1 MNRLFIAEKP
11 SVGKAIAEALGKTK
25 SDKGYCET
33 KSGDVVTWCFGHL
46 MELATPDVYLPD
58 DVPTTKSGSKVWR
71 EQDLPIV
78 PDRWKIQVK
87 TDCKAQFNVIKK
99 LAQKSNITTIVN
111 CGDPDREGQL
121 LVDEILSFIG
131 NKKPVLRY
139 WASAVDSASVKKA
152 LSLLESNDKF
162 VGMRYAALGR
172 SHADWLIGMN
182 ATRAFTLASRRSG
195 NGSLL
200 SVGRVQ
206 TPTLNLVATRD
217 HEINNFKPQ
226 TYYVFKGNFK
236 AANKTFTATLQYGD
250 AQKGLDSEGRLVDLN
265 AARLLQQKLSS
276 VKKAKVIEFETKNK
290 DKNAP
295 LVYSLASIQAEANA
309 KYGYSAEQILNICQ
323 ALYEKYK
330 LTTYPRSDC
339 EYLPTVQHQDAAK
352 VLRALYSF
360 HTELKST
367 ISKANPSL
375 KSKVWNDSKITAH
388 HGIIPTQQVGNLS
401 ELKDDERKVYMLIVK
416 RYLSQFFPPAKLLA
430 TTIKMDVSGEVFACK
445 GSVVVENGYLAV
457 YGGEDD
463 TAEQD
468 KDDEKEDSQSLP
480 KLSAGEIVDV
490 LQVSPVTAQT
500 KPPASFTEGTLI
512 KAMQNIYNF
521 VPDGPFK
528 KVLKDG
534 DGIGTS
540 ATRASIIAELKKKGF
555 LELKGKKIK
564 ATPVGIKLL
573 SELPDLCKNP
583 VLTAMFESQL
593 KLVESGKITY
603 KQFEEKQKAFALQL
617 VEKASKLT
625 IELPEGVSSGTKKST
640 KKNPFKSKSSSNPFR
655 GDCYGKSL
663 KSL

>member
-152 LSLLESNDKF
+152 LSLLESNEKF

-236 AANKTFTATLQYGD
+236 AANKTFTAILQYGD

-388 HGIIPTQQVGNLS
+388 HGIIPTQQEGNLS

-445 GSVVVENGYLAV
+445 GSVIVENGYLAV
-457 YGGEDD
+457 YGGEAD

-480 KLSAGEIVDV
+480 KLSVGEIADV

-625 IELPEGVSSGTKKST
+625 IELPDGATSGTKKST
-640 KKNPFKSKSSSNPFR
+640 KKNPFKSKSGSNSFKR
-655 GDCYGKSL
+655 
-663 KSL
+663 

>member
-121 LVDEILSFIG
+121 LVDEILSFIA

-152 LSLLESNDKF
+152 LSLLESNEKF

-339 EYLPTVQHQDAAK
+339 EYLPTVQHQDVAK
-352 VLRALYSF
+352 VLRALCSF

-430 TTIKMDVSGEVFACK
+430 TTIKMDVSGEVFACN

-625 IELPEGVSSGTKKST
+625 IELPDGVSSGTKKCT
-640 KKNPFKSKSSSNPFR
+640 KKNPFKSKSSSNPFKR
-655 GDCYGKSL
+655 
-663 KSL
+663 

>member
-11 SVGKAIAEALGKTK
+11 SVGNAIAEALGKTK

-78 PDRWKIQVK
+78 PERWKIQVK
-87 TDCKAQFNVIKK
+87 ADCKAQFNVIKK

-139 WASAVDSASVKKA
+139 WASAVDSVSVKRA
-152 LSLLESNDKF
+152 LSSLESNEKYI
-162 VGMRYAALGR
+162 GMRNAALGR

-182 ATRAFTLASRRSG
+182 ATRAFTLASQRSG
-195 NGSLL
+195 KGSLL

-236 AANKTFTATLQYGD
+236 AENKTFTATLQYGET
-250 AQKGLDSEGRLVDLN
+250 QKGLDSEGRLIDLN
-265 AARLLQQKLSS
+265 VARFLQQKLANA
-276 VKKAKVIEFETKNK
+276 KKSKVIAFETKRK

-352 VLRALYSF
+352 VLKSLYSF
-360 HTELKST
+360 HTELKSI
-367 ISKANPSL
+367 ISKADPSI

-463 TAEQD
+463 AVEQD

-480 KLSAGEIVDV
+480 KLSVGEIVDV
-490 LQVSPVTAQT
+490 LKISPVTAQT

-555 LELKGKKIK
+555 LELQGKKIK
-564 ATPVGIKLL
+564 ATPLGITLL
-573 SELPDLCKNP
+573 SKLPDLCKNP

-593 KLVESGKITY
+593 KQVESGKITY

-625 IELPEGVSSGTKKST
+625 ISLPGGSVSTSKGAKIQNNRARPLKS
-640 KKNPFKSKSSSNPFR
+640 KVNPFKRK
-655 GDCYGKSL
+655 
-663 KSL
+663 

>member
-152 LSLLESNDKF
+152 LSLLESNEKF

-339 EYLPTVQHQDAAK
+339 EFLPTVQHQDAAK

-430 TTIKMDVSGEVFACK
+430 TTIKMDVYGEVFACK

-480 KLSAGEIVDV
+480 KLSVGEIADV

-625 IELPEGVSSGTKKST
+625 IELPEGNPAGTKKST
-640 KKNPFKSKSSSNPFR
+640 KKNPFKSKSSSN
-655 GDCYGKSL
+655 S
-663 KSL
+663 

>member
-46 MELATPDVYLPD
+46 MELATPDVYLSD

-131 NKKPVLRY
+131 NKKPILRY

-152 LSLLESNDKF
+152 LSSLESNDKYA
-162 VGMRYAALGR
+162 GMRYAALGR

-217 HEINNFKPQ
+217 NEIKNFKPQ

-236 AANKTFTATLQYGD
+236 GENKTFTATLQFSEN
-250 AQKGLDSEGRLVDLN
+250 QQGLDSEKRLVDVN
-265 AARLLQQKLSS
+265 AARVLQQKVSGC
-276 VKKAKVIEFETKNK
+276 KKSKVTSFETKK
-290 DKNAP
+290 KEKYAP

-339 EYLPTVQHQDAAK
+339 EYLPTVQHADAAR
-352 VLRALYSF
+352 VLKSLSSF
-360 HTELKST
+360 HPELKSL
-367 ISKANPSL
+367 IAKADPKL

-388 HGIIPTQQVGNLS
+388 HGIIPTQQIGNLS
-401 ELKDDERKVYMLIVK
+401 ELKDDEKKVYMLIVK
-416 RYLSQFFPPAKLLA
+416 RYLTQFFPPAKLLA
-430 TTIKMDVSGEVFACK
+430 TNIKLDVSGEVFACS
-445 GSVVVENGYLAV
+445 GSVIVDSGYLAV
-457 YGGEDD
+457 YGGEEETTDD
-463 TAEQD
+463 ND
-468 KDDEKEDSQSLP
+468 KEDSQSLP
-480 KLSAGEIVDV
+480 KLSVGEIVDV
-490 LQVSPVTAQT
+490 LNIAAVTAQT

-555 LELKGKKIK
+555 LELQGKKIK
-564 ATPVGIKLL
+564 ATPLGITLL
-573 SELPDLCKNP
+573 SKLPDLCKNP

-593 KLVESGKITY
+593 KQVESGKISY
-603 KQFEEKQKAFALQL
+603 KQFEEKQKSFALQL

-625 IELPEGVSSGTKKST
+625 ISLPDGSVSTSKGAKIQNNRGRSLKS
-640 KKNPFKSKSSSNPFR
+640 KVNPFKRK
-655 GDCYGKSL
+655 
-663 KSL
+663 

>member
-87 TDCKAQFNVIKK
+87 ADCKAQFNVIKK

-152 LSLLESNDKF
+152 LSLLESNEKF

-217 HEINNFKPQ
+217 HEICNFKPQ

-457 YGGEDD
+457 YGDEDD

-500 KPPASFTEGTLI
+500 KSPASFTEGTLI

-555 LELKGKKIK
+555 LELQGKKIK
-564 ATPVGIKLL
+564 ATPLGITLL
-573 SELPDLCKNP
+573 SKLPDLCKNP

-625 IELPEGVSSGTKKST
+625 IELPDGSSSGTKKCT
-640 KKNPFKSKSSSNPFR
+640 KKNPFKSKSSSNPFKR
-655 GDCYGKSL
+655 
-663 KSL
+663 

>member
-87 TDCKAQFNVIKK
+87 ADCKAQFNVIKK

-152 LSLLESNDKF
+152 LSLLESNEKF

-352 VLRALYSF
+352 VLRALCSF

-480 KLSAGEIVDV
+480 KLSVGEIADV

-640 KKNPFKSKSSSNPFR
+640 KKNPFKSKSSSNPFKR
-655 GDCYGKSL
+655 
-663 KSL
+663 

>member
-1 MNRLFIAEKP
+1 
-11 SVGKAIAEALGKTK
+11 
-25 SDKGYCET
+25 
-33 KSGDVVTWCFGHL
+33 
-46 MELATPDVYLPD
+46 
-58 DVPTTKSGSKVWR
+58 
-71 EQDLPIV
+71 
-78 PDRWKIQVK
+78 
-87 TDCKAQFNVIKK
+87 
-99 LAQKSNITTIVN
+99 
-111 CGDPDREGQL
+111 
-121 LVDEILSFIG
+121 
-131 NKKPVLRY
+131 
-139 WASAVDSASVKKA
+139 
-152 LSLLESNDKF
+152 
-162 VGMRYAALGR
+162 MRYAALGR

-352 VLRALYSF
+352 VLRALCSF

-445 GSVVVENGYLAV
+445 GSVIVENGYLAV

-625 IELPEGVSSGTKKST
+625 IELPDGATSGTKKST
-640 KKNPFKSKSSSNPFR
+640 KKNPFKSKSGSNPFKR
-655 GDCYGKSL
+655 
-663 KSL
+663 

>member
-25 SDKGYCET
+25 SDKGFCET
-33 KSGDVVTWCFGHL
+33 KSGDIVTWCFGHL

-58 DVPTTKSGSKVWR
+58 DVPTTSKGSKIWR

-78 PDRWKIQVK
+78 PEKWKIIVK
-87 TDCKAQFNVIKK
+87 SDCKAQFTVIKK
-99 LAQKSNITTIVN
+99 LAQKASVKTIVN

-121 LVDEILSFIG
+121 LVDEVLSFIG

-152 LSLLESNDKF
+152 LSSLESNDKYA
-162 VGMRYAALGR
+162 GMRYAALGR

-217 HEINNFKPQ
+217 NEIKNFKPQ

-236 AANKTFTATLQYGD
+236 GENKTFTATLQFSEN
-250 AQKGLDSEGRLVDLN
+250 QQGLDSEKRLVDVN
-265 AARLLQQKLSS
+265 AARVLQQKVSGC
-276 VKKAKVIEFETKNK
+276 KKAKVTSFETKK
-290 DKNAP
+290 KEKYAP

-339 EYLPTVQHQDAAK
+339 EYLPTVQHADAAR
-352 VLRALYSF
+352 VLKSLSSF
-360 HTELKST
+360 HPELKSL
-367 ISKANPSL
+367 IAKADPKL

-388 HGIIPTQQVGNLS
+388 HGIIPTQQIGNLS
-401 ELKDDERKVYMLIVK
+401 ELKDDEKKVYMLIVK
-416 RYLSQFFPPAKLLA
+416 RYLTQFFPPAKLLA
-430 TTIKMDVSGEVFACK
+430 TNIKLDVSGEVFACS
-445 GSVVVENGYLAV
+445 GSVIVDSGYLAV
-457 YGGEDD
+457 YGGEEETTDD
-463 TAEQD
+463 ND
-468 KDDEKEDSQSLP
+468 KEDSQSLP
-480 KLSAGEIVDV
+480 KLSVGEIVDV
-490 LQVSPVTAQT
+490 LNIAAVTAQT

-555 LELKGKKIK
+555 LELQGKKIK
-564 ATPVGIKLL
+564 ATPLGITLL
-573 SELPDLCKNP
+573 SKLPDLCKNP

-593 KLVESGKITY
+593 KQVESGKISY
-603 KQFEEKQKAFALQL
+603 KQFEEKQKSFALQL
-617 VEKASKLT
+617 VEKASKMT
-625 IELPEGVSSGTKKST
+625 IEVPATGGSSQKVTKNKKPAFKKKSA
-640 KKNPFKSKSSSNPFR
+640 SSNPFKR
-655 GDCYGKSL
+655 K
-663 KSL
+663 

>member
-152 LSLLESNDKF
+152 LSLLESNEKF

-352 VLRALYSF
+352 VLRALCSF

-445 GSVVVENGYLAV
+445 GSVIVENGYLAV

-480 KLSAGEIVDV
+480 KLSVGEIADV

-625 IELPEGVSSGTKKST
+625 IELPEGNPAGTKKST
-640 KKNPFKSKSSSNPFR
+640 KKNPFKSKSSSNPFKR
-655 GDCYGKSL
+655 
-663 KSL
+663 

>member
-121 LVDEILSFIG
+121 LVDEILSFID

-352 VLRALYSF
+352 VLRALCSF

-603 KQFEEKQKAFALQL
+603 KQFEEKQKAFAQQL

>member
-11 SVGKAIAEALGKTK
+11 SVGKAIAEALGKIK

-87 TDCKAQFNVIKK
+87 SDCKSQFNVIKK

-152 LSLLESNDKF
+152 LSLLESNEKF

-540 ATRASIIAELKKKGF
+540 ATRSSIIAELKKKGF

-625 IELPEGVSSGTKKST
+625 IELPYAATCGTKKST
-640 KKNPFKSKSSSNPFR
+640 KKNPFKSKSSSNPFKR
-655 GDCYGKSL
+655 
-663 KSL
+663 

>member
-1 MNRLFIAEKP
+1 MN
-11 SVGKAIAEALGKTK
+11 
-25 SDKGYCET
+25 
-33 KSGDVVTWCFGHL
+33 
-46 MELATPDVYLPD
+46 
-58 DVPTTKSGSKVWR
+58 
-71 EQDLPIV
+71 
-78 PDRWKIQVK
+78 
-87 TDCKAQFNVIKK
+87 
-99 LAQKSNITTIVN
+99 
-111 CGDPDREGQL
+111 
-121 LVDEILSFIG
+121 
-131 NKKPVLRY
+131 
-139 WASAVDSASVKKA
+139 
-152 LSLLESNDKF
+152 
-162 VGMRYAALGR
+162 
-172 SHADWLIGMN
+172 
-182 ATRAFTLASRRSG
+182 
-195 NGSLL
+195 
-200 SVGRVQ
+200 
-206 TPTLNLVATRD
+206 

-339 EYLPTVQHQDAAK
+339 EYLPTVQHQDVAK
-352 VLRALYSF
+352 VLRALCSF

-445 GSVVVENGYLAV
+445 GSVIVENGYLAV

-603 KQFEEKQKAFALQL
+603 KQFEEKQKALALQL

-625 IELPEGVSSGTKKST
+625 IELPDGATCGTKKST
-640 KKNPFKSKSSSNPFR
+640 KKNPFKSKSSSNPFKR
-655 GDCYGKSL
+655 
-663 KSL
+663 

>member
-152 LSLLESNDKF
+152 LSLLESNEKF

-182 ATRAFTLASRRSG
+182 ATRAFTLASRRSC

-352 VLRALYSF
+352 VLRALCSF

-445 GSVVVENGYLAV
+445 GSVIVENGYLAV

-625 IELPEGVSSGTKKST
+625 IELPDGATSGTKKST
-640 KKNPFKSKSSSNPFR
+640 KKNPFKSKKR
-655 GDCYGKSL
+655 
-663 KSL
+663 

>member
-152 LSLLESNDKF
+152 LSLLESNEKF

-339 EYLPTVQHQDAAK
+339 EYLPTVQHQDVAK
-352 VLRALYSF
+352 VLRALCSF

-430 TTIKMDVSGEVFACK
+430 TTIKMDVSGEVFACN

-512 KAMQNIYNF
+512 KTMQNIYNF

-625 IELPEGVSSGTKKST
+625 IELPDGVSSGTKKCT
-640 KKNPFKSKSSSNPFR
+640 KKNPFKSKSSSNPFKR
-655 GDCYGKSL
+655 
-663 KSL
+663 

>member
-25 SDKGYCET
+25 SDKGFCET
-33 KSGDVVTWCFGHL
+33 KSGDIVTWCFGHL

-58 DVPTTKSGSKVWR
+58 DVPTTSKGSKIWR

-78 PDRWKIQVK
+78 PEKWKIIVK
-87 TDCKAQFNVIKK
+87 SDCKAQFTVIKK
-99 LAQKSNITTIVN
+99 LAQKASVKTIVN

-121 LVDEILSFIG
+121 LVDEVLSFIG

-152 LSLLESNDKF
+152 LSSLESNDKYA
-162 VGMRYAALGR
+162 GMRYAALGR

-217 HEINNFKPQ
+217 NEIKNFKPQ

-236 AANKTFTATLQYGD
+236 GENKTFTATLQFSEN
-250 AQKGLDSEGRLVDLN
+250 QQGLDSEKRLVDVN
-265 AARLLQQKLSS
+265 AARVLQQKVSGC
-276 VKKAKVIEFETKNK
+276 KKAKVTSFETKK
-290 DKNAP
+290 KEKYAP

-339 EYLPTVQHQDAAK
+339 EYLPTVQHADAAR
-352 VLRALYSF
+352 VLKSLSSF
-360 HTELKST
+360 HPELKSL
-367 ISKANPSL
+367 IAKADPKL

-388 HGIIPTQQVGNLS
+388 HGIIPTQQIGNLS
-401 ELKDDERKVYMLIVK
+401 ELKDDEKKVYMLIVK
-416 RYLSQFFPPAKLLA
+416 RYLTQFFPPAKLLA
-430 TTIKMDVSGEVFACK
+430 TNIKLDVSGEVFACS
-445 GSVVVENGYLAV
+445 GSVIVDSGYLAV
-457 YGGEDD
+457 YGGEEETTDD
-463 TAEQD
+463 ND
-468 KDDEKEDSQSLP
+468 KEDSQSLP
-480 KLSAGEIVDV
+480 KLSVGEIVDV
-490 LQVSPVTAQT
+490 LNIAAVTAQT

-555 LELKGKKIK
+555 LELQGKKIK
-564 ATPVGIKLL
+564 ATPLGITLL
-573 SELPDLCKNP
+573 SKLPDLCKNP

-593 KLVESGKITY
+593 KQVESGKISY
-603 KQFEEKQKAFALQL
+603 KQFEEKQKSFALQL
-617 VEKASKLT
+617 VEKASKMT
-625 IELPEGVSSGTKKST
+625 IEVPATGGSSQKVTKKPT
-640 KKNPFKSKSSSNPFR
+640 FKKKSASSNPFKR
-655 GDCYGKSL
+655 K
-663 KSL
+663 

>member
-121 LVDEILSFIG
+121 LVDEILSFID

-152 LSLLESNDKF
+152 LSLLESNEKF

-352 VLRALYSF
+352 VLRALCSF

-430 TTIKMDVSGEVFACK
+430 TTIKMDVSGEVFACN

-468 KDDEKEDSQSLP
+468 KADEKEDSQSLP

-625 IELPEGVSSGTKKST
+625 IELPDGAICGTKKST
-640 KKNPFKSKSSSNPFR
+640 KKNPFKSKSSSNSFKR
-655 GDCYGKSL
+655 
-663 KSL
+663 

>member
-11 SVGKAIAEALGKTK
+11 SVGKAIAEALGKSK

-58 DVPTTKSGSKVWR
+58 DVPTTKNGSKVWR

-78 PDRWKIQVK
+78 PERWKIQVK
-87 TDCKAQFNVIKK
+87 ADCKAQFNVIKK

-139 WASAVDSASVKKA
+139 WASAVDSVSVKRA
-152 LSLLESNDKF
+152 LSSLESNEKYA
-162 VGMRYAALGR
+162 GMRNAALGR

-195 NGSLL
+195 KGSLL

-217 HEINNFKPQ
+217 HEISNFKPQ

-236 AANKTFTATLQYGD
+236 AENKTFTATLQYGET
-250 AQKGLDSEGRLVDLN
+250 QKGQDSEGRLIDLN
-265 AARLLQQKLSS
+265 VARFLQQKLANA
-276 VKKAKVIEFETKNK
+276 KTAKVIAFETKRK

-352 VLRALYSF
+352 VLKSLYSF
-360 HTELKST
+360 HTELKSI
-367 ISKANPSL
+367 ISKADPSI

-416 RYLSQFFPPAKLLA
+416 RYLSQFFPSAKLLA

-445 GSVVVENGYLAV
+445 GSVVVESGYLAV

-463 TAEQD
+463 ILEQD

-480 KLSAGEIVDV
+480 KLSVGEIVDV
-490 LQVSPVTAQT
+490 LKVTPVTAQT

-540 ATRASIIAELKKKGF
+540 ATRAGIIAELKRKGF
-555 LELKGKKIK
+555 LELVGKKIK

-573 SELPDLCKNP
+573 EELPDLCKNP

-593 KLVESGKITY
+593 KLVESGQITC
-603 KQFEEKQKAFALQL
+603 KQFEEKQKSFALQL

-625 IELPEGVSSGTKKST
+625 ISLSDGSVSTSKGAKIQNNRARSLKS
-640 KKNPFKSKSSSNPFR
+640 KVNPFKRK
-655 GDCYGKSL
+655 
-663 KSL
+663 

>member
-152 LSLLESNDKF
+152 LSLLESNEKF

-352 VLRALYSF
+352 VLRALCSF

-430 TTIKMDVSGEVFACK
+430 TTIKMDVSGEVFACN

-457 YGGEDD
+457 YGGEND

-625 IELPEGVSSGTKKST
+625 IELPDGATSGTKKST
-640 KKNPFKSKSSSNPFR
+640 KKNPFKSKSGYNPFKR
-655 GDCYGKSL
+655 
-663 KSL
+663 

>member
-121 LVDEILSFIG
+121 LVDEILSFID

-352 VLRALYSF
+352 VLRALCSF

>member
-87 TDCKAQFNVIKK
+87 ADCKAQFNVIKK

-152 LSLLESNDKF
+152 LSLLESNEKF

-352 VLRALYSF
+352 VLRALCSF

-480 KLSAGEIVDV
+480 KLSVGEIADV

-625 IELPEGVSSGTKKST
+625 IELPEGNPAGTKKST
-640 KKNPFKSKSSSNPFR
+640 KKNPFKSKSSSNPFKR
-655 GDCYGKSL
+655 
-663 KSL
+663 

>member
-121 LVDEILSFIG
+121 LVDEILSFID

-152 LSLLESNDKF
+152 LSLLESNEKF

-250 AQKGLDSEGRLVDLN
+250 AQKGLDSEGRLIDLN
-265 AARLLQQKLSS
+265 VARLLQQKLSS

-309 KYGYSAEQILNICQ
+309 QYGYSAEQILNICQ

-457 YGGEDD
+457 YGGEAD

-468 KDDEKEDSQSLP
+468 NKDDEKEDSQSLP
-480 KLSAGEIVDV
+480 KLSAGEIADV

-593 KLVESGKITY
+593 KQVESGKISY

-625 IELPEGVSSGTKKST
+625 IELPDGVSSGTKKCT
-640 KKNPFKSKSSSNPFR
+640 KKNPFKSKSSSNPFKR
-655 GDCYGKSL
+655 
-663 KSL
+663 

>member
-87 TDCKAQFNVIKK
+87 SDCKAQFNVIKK

-139 WASAVDSASVKKA
+139 WASAVDSVSVKRA
-152 LSLLESNDKF
+152 LSSLESNEKYI
-162 VGMRYAALGR
+162 GMRNAALGR

-195 NGSLL
+195 KGSLL

-217 HEINNFKPQ
+217 HEISNFKPQ

-236 AANKTFTATLQYGD
+236 AENKTFTATLQYGET
-250 AQKGLDSEGRLVDLN
+250 QKGLDSEGRLIDLN
-265 AARLLQQKLSS
+265 VARFLQQKLANA
-276 VKKAKVIEFETKNK
+276 KKSKVIAFETKRK

-352 VLRALYSF
+352 VLKSLYSF
-360 HTELKST
+360 HTELKSI
-367 ISKANPSL
+367 ISKADPSI

-445 GSVVVENGYLAV
+445 GSVVVESGYLAV

-463 TAEQD
+463 AVEQD

-625 IELPEGVSSGTKKST
+625 IELPDGSVSTSKGAKIQNNRARPLKS
-640 KKNPFKSKSSSNPFR
+640 KVNPFKRK
-655 GDCYGKSL
+655 
-663 KSL
+663 

>member
-87 TDCKAQFNVIKK
+87 ADCKAQFNVIKK

-152 LSLLESNDKF
+152 LSLLESNEKF

-236 AANKTFTATLQYGD
+236 AANKTFTAILQYGD

-445 GSVVVENGYLAV
+445 GSVIVENGYLAV
-457 YGGEDD
+457 YGGEAD

-480 KLSAGEIVDV
+480 KLSVGEIADV

-625 IELPEGVSSGTKKST
+625 IELPDGATSGTKKST
-640 KKNPFKSKSSSNPFR
+640 KKNPFKSKSGSNSFKR
-655 GDCYGKSL
+655 
-663 KSL
+663 

>member
-152 LSLLESNDKF
+152 LSLLESNEKF

>member
-152 LSLLESNDKF
+152 LSLLESNEKF

-236 AANKTFTATLQYGD
+236 AANKTFTAILQYGD

-445 GSVVVENGYLAV
+445 GSVIVENGYLAV
-457 YGGEDD
+457 YGGEAD

-480 KLSAGEIVDV
+480 KLSVGEIADV

-625 IELPEGVSSGTKKST
+625 IELPDGATSGTKKST
-640 KKNPFKSKSSSNPFR
+640 KKNLFKSKSGSNSFKR
-655 GDCYGKSL
+655 
-663 KSL
+663 

>member
-11 SVGKAIAEALGKTK
+11 SVGNAIAEALGKTK

-78 PDRWKIQVK
+78 PERWKIQVK
-87 TDCKAQFNVIKK
+87 ADCKAQFNVIKK

-139 WASAVDSASVKKA
+139 WASAVDSVSVKRA
-152 LSLLESNDKF
+152 LSSLESNEKYI
-162 VGMRYAALGR
+162 GMRNAALGR
-172 SHADWLIGMN
+172 IHADWLIGMN
-182 ATRAFTLASRRSG
+182 ATRAFTLASQRSG
-195 NGSLL
+195 KGSLL

-236 AANKTFTATLQYGD
+236 AENKTFTATLQYGET
-250 AQKGLDSEGRLVDLN
+250 QKGLDSEGRLIDLN
-265 AARLLQQKLSS
+265 VARFLQQKLANA
-276 VKKAKVIEFETKNK
+276 KKSKVIAFETKRK

-352 VLRALYSF
+352 VLKSLYSF
-360 HTELKST
+360 HTELKSI
-367 ISKANPSL
+367 ISKADPSI

-463 TAEQD
+463 AVEQD

-480 KLSAGEIVDV
+480 KLSVGEIVDV
-490 LQVSPVTAQT
+490 LKISPVTAQT

-555 LELKGKKIK
+555 LELQGKKIK
-564 ATPVGIKLL
+564 ATPLGITLL
-573 SELPDLCKNP
+573 SKLPDLCKNP

-593 KLVESGKITY
+593 KQVESGKITY

-625 IELPEGVSSGTKKST
+625 ISLPGGSVSTSKGAKIQNNRARPLKS
-640 KKNPFKSKSSSNPFR
+640 KVNPFKRK
-655 GDCYGKSL
+655 
-663 KSL
+663 

>member
-11 SVGKAIAEALGKTK
+11 SVGKAIAEALGKSK

-33 KSGDVVTWCFGHL
+33 KSGDIVTWCFGHL

-58 DVPTTKSGSKVWR
+58 DVPTTKNGSKVWR

-78 PDRWKIQVK
+78 PERWKIQVK
-87 TDCKAQFNVIKK
+87 ADCKAQFNVIKK

-139 WASAVDSASVKKA
+139 WASAVDSVSVKRA
-152 LSLLESNDKF
+152 LSSLESNEKYA
-162 VGMRYAALGR
+162 GMRNAALGR

-195 NGSLL
+195 KGSLL

-217 HEINNFKPQ
+217 HEISNFKPQ

-236 AANKTFTATLQYGD
+236 AENKTFTATLQYGES
-250 AQKGLDSEGRLVDLN
+250 QKGLDSEGRLIDLN
-265 AARLLQQKLSS
+265 VARLLQQKLANA
-276 VKKAKVIEFETKNK
+276 KTAKVIEFETKKK

-339 EYLPTVQHQDAAK
+339 EYLPTVQQQDAAK
-352 VLRALYSF
+352 VLKSLYSF
-360 HTELKST
+360 HTELKSI
-367 ISKANPSL
+367 ISKADPSI

-416 RYLSQFFPPAKLLA
+416 RYLSQFFPSAKLLA

-445 GSVVVENGYLAV
+445 GSVVVESGYLAV

-463 TAEQD
+463 
-468 KDDEKEDSQSLP
+468 
-480 KLSAGEIVDV
+480 I
-490 LQVSPVTAQT
+490 
-500 KPPASFTEGTLI
+500 
-512 KAMQNIYNF
+512 
-521 VPDGPFK
+521 
-528 KVLKDG
+528 
-534 DGIGTS
+534 
-540 ATRASIIAELKKKGF
+540 
-555 LELKGKKIK
+555 LEHRDRL
-564 ATPVGIKLL
+564 
-573 SELPDLCKNP
+573 
-583 VLTAMFESQL
+583 
-593 KLVESGKITY
+593 
-603 KQFEEKQKAFALQL
+603 
-617 VEKASKLT
+617 
-625 IELPEGVSSGTKKST
+625 
-640 KKNPFKSKSSSNPFR
+640 
-655 GDCYGKSL
+655 
-663 KSL
+663 

>member
-25 SDKGYCET
+25 SDKGFCET
-33 KSGDVVTWCFGHL
+33 KSGDIVTWCFGHL

-58 DVPTTKSGSKVWR
+58 DVPTTSKGSKIWR

-78 PDRWKIQVK
+78 PEKWKIIVK
-87 TDCKAQFNVIKK
+87 SDCKAQFTVIKK
-99 LAQKSNITTIVN
+99 LAQKSSVKTIVN

-121 LVDEILSFIG
+121 LVDEVLSFIG

-152 LSLLESNDKF
+152 LSSLESNDKYA
-162 VGMRYAALGR
+162 GMRYAALGR

-217 HEINNFKPQ
+217 NEIKKFKPQ

-236 AANKTFTATLQYGD
+236 GENKTFTATLQFSEN
-250 AQKGLDSEGRLVDLN
+250 QQGLDSEKRLVDVN
-265 AARLLQQKLSS
+265 AARVLQQKVSGC
-276 VKKAKVIEFETKNK
+276 KKAKVTSFETKK
-290 DKNAP
+290 KEKNAP

-339 EYLPTVQHQDAAK
+339 EYLPTVQHADAAR
-352 VLRALYSF
+352 VLKSLSSF
-360 HTELKST
+360 HPEFKSL
-367 ISKANPSL
+367 IAKADPKL

-388 HGIIPTQQVGNLS
+388 HGIIPTQQIGNLLD
-401 ELKDDERKVYMLIVK
+401 LKDDEKKVYMLIVK
-416 RYLSQFFPPAKLLA
+416 RYLAQFFPPAKLLA
-430 TTIKMDVSGEVFACK
+430 TNIKLDVSREVFACS
-445 GSVVVENGYLAV
+445 GSVIVDSGYLAV
-457 YGGEDD
+457 YGGEEETTDD
-463 TAEQD
+463 ND
-468 KDDEKEDSQSLP
+468 KEDSQSLP
-480 KLSAGEIVDV
+480 KLSVGEIVDV
-490 LQVSPVTAQT
+490 LNIATVTAQT

-521 VPDGPFK
+521 VSDGPFK

-625 IELPEGVSSGTKKST
+625 IELPDGVSSGTKKST
-640 KKNPFKSKSSSNPFR
+640 KKNPFKSKSSSNPFKR
-655 GDCYGKSL
+655 
-663 KSL
+663 

>member
-1 MNRLFIAEKP
+1 
-11 SVGKAIAEALGKTK
+11 
-25 SDKGYCET
+25 
-33 KSGDVVTWCFGHL
+33 
-46 MELATPDVYLPD
+46 
-58 DVPTTKSGSKVWR
+58 
-71 EQDLPIV
+71 
-78 PDRWKIQVK
+78 
-87 TDCKAQFNVIKK
+87 
-99 LAQKSNITTIVN
+99 
-111 CGDPDREGQL
+111 
-121 LVDEILSFIG
+121 
-131 NKKPVLRY
+131 
-139 WASAVDSASVKKA
+139 
-152 LSLLESNDKF
+152 
-162 VGMRYAALGR
+162 MRYAALGR

-236 AANKTFTATLQYGD
+236 AANKTFTAILQYGD

-445 GSVVVENGYLAV
+445 GSVIVENGYLAV

-625 IELPEGVSSGTKKST
+625 IELPDGATSGTKKAQKRILLSQ
-640 KKNPFKSKSSSNPFR
+640 NPALIHSR

>member
-25 SDKGYCET
+25 SDKGFCET
-33 KSGDVVTWCFGHL
+33 KSGDIVTWCFGHL

-58 DVPTTKSGSKVWR
+58 DVPTTSKGSKIWR

-78 PDRWKIQVK
+78 PEKWKIIVK
-87 TDCKAQFNVIKK
+87 TDCKAQFTVIKK
-99 LAQKSNITTIVN
+99 LAQKASVKTIVN

-121 LVDEILSFIG
+121 LVDEVLSFIG

-139 WASAVDSASVKKA
+139 WASAIDSASVKKA
-152 LSLLESNDKF
+152 LSSLESNDKYA
-162 VGMRYAALGR
+162 GMRYAALGR

-217 HEINNFKPQ
+217 NEIKNFKPQ

-236 AANKTFTATLQYGD
+236 GENKTFTATLQFSEN
-250 AQKGLDSEGRLVDLN
+250 QQGLDSEKRLVDVN
-265 AARLLQQKLSS
+265 AARVLQQKVSGC
-276 VKKAKVIEFETKNK
+276 KKAKVTSFETKK
-290 DKNAP
+290 KEKYAP

-339 EYLPTVQHQDAAK
+339 EYLPTVQHADAAR
-352 VLRALYSF
+352 VLKSLSSF
-360 HTELKST
+360 HPELKSL
-367 ISKANPSL
+367 IAKADPKL

-388 HGIIPTQQVGNLS
+388 HGIIPTQQIGNLS
-401 ELKDDERKVYMLIVK
+401 ELKDDEKKVYMLIVK
-416 RYLSQFFPPAKLLA
+416 RYLTQFFPPAKLLA
-430 TTIKMDVSGEVFACK
+430 TNIKLDVSGEVFACS
-445 GSVVVENGYLAV
+445 GSVIVDSGYLAV
-457 YGGEDD
+457 YGGEEETTDD
-463 TAEQD
+463 ND
-468 KDDEKEDSQSLP
+468 KEDSQSLP
-480 KLSAGEIVDV
+480 KLSIGEIVDV
-490 LQVSPVTAQT
+490 LNIAAVTAQT

-555 LELKGKKIK
+555 LELQDKKIK
-564 ATPVGIKLL
+564 ATPLGITLL
-573 SELPDLCKNP
+573 SKLPDLCKNP

-593 KLVESGKITY
+593 KQVESGKISY
-603 KQFEEKQKAFALQL
+603 KQFEEKQKSFALQL
-617 VEKASKLT
+617 VEKASKMT
-625 IELPEGVSSGTKKST
+625 IEVPATGGSSKKVTKKPAF
-640 KKNPFKSKSSSNPFR
+640 KKKSASSNPFKR
-655 GDCYGKSL
+655 K
-663 KSL
+663 

>member
-152 LSLLESNDKF
+152 LSLLESNEKF

-236 AANKTFTATLQYGD
+236 AANKTFTAILQYGD

-445 GSVVVENGYLAV
+445 GSVIVENGYLAV
-457 YGGEDD
+457 YCGEAD

-480 KLSAGEIVDV
+480 KLSVGEIADV

-625 IELPEGVSSGTKKST
+625 IELPDGATSGTKKST
-640 KKNPFKSKSSSNPFR
+640 KKNPFKSKSGSNSFKR
-655 GDCYGKSL
+655 
-663 KSL
+663 

>member
-87 TDCKAQFNVIKK
+87 SDCKSQFNVIKK

-152 LSLLESNDKF
+152 LSLLESNEKF

-250 AQKGLDSEGRLVDLN
+250 AQKGLDSEGRLIDLN

-276 VKKAKVIEFETKNK
+276 VDKAKVIEFETKNK

-352 VLRALYSF
+352 VLRALCSF

-430 TTIKMDVSGEVFACK
+430 TTIKMDVSGEVFVCK

-625 IELPEGVSSGTKKST
+625 IELPDGATSGTKKST
-640 KKNPFKSKSSSNPFR
+640 KKNPFKSKSSSNSFKR
-655 GDCYGKSL
+655 
-663 KSL
+663 

>member
-25 SDKGYCET
+25 SDKGFCET
-33 KSGDVVTWCFGHL
+33 KSGDIVTWCFGHL

-58 DVPTTKSGSKVWR
+58 DVPTTSKGSKIWR

-78 PDRWKIQVK
+78 PEKWKIIVK
-87 TDCKAQFNVIKK
+87 SDCKAQFTVIKK
-99 LAQKSNITTIVN
+99 LAQKASVKTIVN

-121 LVDEILSFIG
+121 LVDEVLSFIG

-152 LSLLESNDKF
+152 LSSLESNDKYA
-162 VGMRYAALGR
+162 GMRYAALGR

-217 HEINNFKPQ
+217 NEIKNFKPQ

-236 AANKTFTATLQYGD
+236 GENKTFTATLQFSEN
-250 AQKGLDSEGRLVDLN
+250 QQGLDSEKRLVDVN
-265 AARLLQQKLSS
+265 AARVLQQKVSGC
-276 VKKAKVIEFETKNK
+276 KKAKVTSFETKK
-290 DKNAP
+290 KEKYAP

-339 EYLPTVQHQDAAK
+339 EYLPTVQHADAAR
-352 VLRALYSF
+352 VLKSLSSF
-360 HTELKST
+360 HPELKSL
-367 ISKANPSL
+367 IAKADPKL

-388 HGIIPTQQVGNLS
+388 HGIIPTQQIGNLS
-401 ELKDDERKVYMLIVK
+401 ELKDDEKKVYMLIVK
-416 RYLSQFFPPAKLLA
+416 RYLTQFFPPAKLLA
-430 TTIKMDVSGEVFACK
+430 TNIKLDVSGEVFACS
-445 GSVVVENGYLAV
+445 GSVIVDSGYLAV
-457 YGGEDD
+457 YGGEEETTDD
-463 TAEQD
+463 ND
-468 KDDEKEDSQSLP
+468 KEDSQSLP
-480 KLSAGEIVDV
+480 KLSVGEIVDV
-490 LQVSPVTAQT
+490 LNIAAVTAQT

-625 IELPEGVSSGTKKST
+625 IELPDGVSSGTKKST
-640 KKNPFKSKSSSNPFR
+640 KKNPFKSKSSSNPFKR
-655 GDCYGKSL
+655 
-663 KSL
+663 

>member
-152 LSLLESNDKF
+152 LSLLESNEKF

-339 EYLPTVQHQDAAK
+339 EYLPTVQHQDVAK
-352 VLRALYSF
+352 VLRALCSF

-430 TTIKMDVSGEVFACK
+430 TTIKMDVSGEVFACN

-625 IELPEGVSSGTKKST
+625 IELPDGVSSGTKKCT
-640 KKNPFKSKSSSNPFR
+640 KKNPFKSKSSSNPFKR
-655 GDCYGKSL
+655 
-663 KSL
+663 

>member
-121 LVDEILSFIG
+121 LVDEILSFID

-152 LSLLESNDKF
+152 LSLLESNEKF

-352 VLRALYSF
+352 VLRALCSF

-430 TTIKMDVSGEVFACK
+430 TTIKMDVSGEVFACN

-468 KDDEKEDSQSLP
+468 KADEKEDSQSLP

-625 IELPEGVSSGTKKST
+625 IELPDGATSGTKKST
-640 KKNPFKSKSSSNPFR
+640 KKNPFKSKSGSNSFKR
-655 GDCYGKSL
+655 
-663 KSL
+663 

>member
-139 WASAVDSASVKKA
+139 WDSAVDSASVKKA
-152 LSLLESNDKF
+152 LSLLESNEKF

-236 AANKTFTATLQYGD
+236 AANKTFTAILQYGD

-367 ISKANPSL
+367 IAKANPSL

-617 VEKASKLT
+617 VEKASTLT
-625 IELPEGVSSGTKKST
+625 IELPDGVSSRTKKSS
-640 KKNPFKSKSSSNPFR
+640 KKNPFKSKSSSNPFKR
-655 GDCYGKSL
+655 
-663 KSL
+663 